1 MSTTTTNA
9 AVAYAMSDMAPS
21 DDGRLPAGV
30 VSVPEPNGCGR
41 QHRAQVDDNGH
52 PYIKCAVCAPWLTG
66 HAHGFATT
74 PAGVPLTPDEMGE
87 VEISKRQGEM
97 SYHAAM
103 RAMGETM
110 GQLIQS
116 NNRPTGDPAAA
127 PPQPSL
133 MEQLAAL
140 SAGDRAQL
148 AKMLAAPSTAEG
160 TDTDPGAQGGTGK
173 AAESAEAPKT
183 SSRSRTAKA

>member
-1 MSTTTTNA
+1 MSTTSTNT

-41 QHRAQVDDNGH
+41 QHRALVDDNGH
-52 PYIKCAVCAPWLTG
+52 PYIKCSVCAPWLTG
-66 HAHGFATT
+66 NAHGFATT

-110 GQLIQS
+110 GQLIQG
-116 NNRPTGDPAAA
+116 NNRPTGAPEPA
-127 PPQPSL
+127 PQLSL
-133 MEQLAAL
+133 MQQLSAL
-140 SAGDRAQL
+140 SASDRAEL
-148 AKMLAAPSTAEG
+148 SAMLAAPGTAEG
-160 TDTDPGAQGGTGK
+160 TADAPGEAGGTGK
-173 AAESAEAPKT
+173 TAESAEAPKT